1 MRLRVSAHV
10 DELHQVIF
18 TCSEAFIGRP
28 APKPFVSQPDPVC
41 VEHIRLAVVGNLPYP
56 FFPVVSLHV
65 GAANAIR
72 LPRKAQ
78 VIAMVVD
85 SNYRLP
91 SLKVAG
97 VAAIALTITM
107 LDALPAVAVC
117 SNDFLIGE
125 DLRGTIHSAA
135 ANQRTESPVGGRNAN
150 GPERKVGTVCAIF
163 NELRRCWVPPPSA
176 DSRRGME
183 ITVRFA
189 FKRNGE
195 IIAAPRVTYVSAG
208 ASPETRP
215 TYLNAI
221 TAALDDCTP
230 LHLTKGLASVVVG
243 HPFAVRFVDDRS
255 ELSH

>member
-1 MRLRVSAHV
+1 VWASIWLLILLPGTL
-10 DELHQVIF
+10 ELGLLIF
-18 TCSEAFIGRP
+18 AVLGYLSNP
-28 APKPFVSQPDPVC
+28 PFS
-41 VEHIRLAVVGNLPYP
+41 
-56 FFPVVSLHV
+56 VVSLDISSRD
-65 GAANAIR
+65 AIR
-72 LPRKAQ
+72 LSRQAQ
-78 VIAMVVD
+78 VIAMVVK

-91 SLKVAG
+91 SPKVAG
-97 VAAIALTITM
+97 VAAIALTITI

-117 SNDFLIGE
+117 SNEFLIGE

-163 NELRRCWVPPPSA
+163 NELRRCWVPPPSSEA
-176 DSRRGME
+176 RRGME

-208 ASPETRP
+208 ASPETRA
-215 TYLNAI
+215 TYLKAI
-221 TAALDDCTP
+221 AAALDRCTP
-230 LHLTKGLASVVVG
+230 LNLTKGLASVIVG

-255 ELSH
+255 ELSQ